1 MYYLLYNNLYK
12 FHFFLIK
19 MQLRSHLREILANS
33 LAELD
38 TQTAQTQMALR
49 LLETAKPGR
58 MTYSISIKSFW
69 EGEQQVSI
77 TYSGSLRRA
86 IESAESQFMRVNR
99 RGDVQAAYS
108 VGVVLG
114 EITCPIPEE
123 LFRRYKKKH

>member
-1 MYYLLYNNLYK
+1 
-12 FHFFLIK
+12 

-49 LLETAKPGR
+49 LLETAKPRR
-58 MTYSISIKSFW
+58 MTYSISIKSLW
-69 EGEQQVSI
+69 EGEKQISI
-77 TYSGSLRRA
+77 TCAGSLRQA

-99 RGDVQAAYS
+99 REDVQADYS
-108 VGVVLG
+108 VEVVLG